1 MDRLDLSRIK
11 NLSLSM
17 PSMKNLKLM
26 SWITREGTEEE
37 AMSSPRD
44 LQDFLAE
51 AQLEHYLSGL
61 RNELK
66 ITCVDHLKYVKEE
79 DLEAIGMAKPEMRR
93 LKKFYKRECPQGTF
107 GKLKKAIMRGSD
119 GPGRS
124 LSPSP
129 PEHRISRPTSVIR
142 PPGKQ
147 IIPQESI
154 AVNKT
159 LGEGE
164 FGVVQQGVWTTED
177 GDKVQVAIKCL
188 SKDRLQNGTQE
199 FLKEASVQQSIDNEN
214 IVRLYGVVINK
225 DNALMLVTELAPM
238 RSLLECLKETSLRL
252 DFPIP
257 RLCDFAQQICDGM
270 SYLESKR
277 LIHRDLAARN
287 ILVFSKNKV
296 KISDFGLS
304 RALGVGKDYY
314 QSNFSINLKL
324 PIAWCAPECIN
335 YLKFTSYSDVWA
347 YAVTLWELFTYGFQP
362 WAGMSG
368 QQDPAKAILEAID
381 MPNNQRLEKPDLC
394 PVEYYDLMMKCW
406 EHEPEERPTFSQ
418 IFLKLPQIR
427 PVQVKAVKD
436 YPQVTLEK
444 DHLYYKSFD
453 VIITID
459 KKPSNAPSIGLWKGA
474 LNNGKSGF
482 FDPTNTVPFIEPK
495 TSPISL
501 PKTNLTRK
509 ESSRKS
515 SRKLRVDM
523 ISGPQNDLRHT
534 GHIGYDG
541 AVFGDVGFIGE
552 AYDKLPARGKAGD
565 ESVRSSMTSIDHRDS
580 PDREG
585 YRGTNG
591 YGHSWMSSESLDS
604 HHGEDRQYQDIDD
617 DGILSDFKIPDL
629 TSSLDLGPSF
639 MDEVLRALDEKE
651 KKLEGCSTEPS
662 PSNGGSKLD
671 DLTLTDFDRSRSVSP
686 GGDGRPPP
694 LPTSPP
700 RVEPRRS
707 DSRSEPKK
715 QAKVKPM
722 SASDE
727 KMMESAIALANE
739 FASQNQMRDS
749 QSPPTSPTT
758 KTEKKRTESESS
770 SDSPN
775 LMSKLKKISI
785 KRSPKQERKRTFSDD
800 MNNKSDLDGEL
811 PPEAQEAYNMLVV
824 RGSCKDNDESSDNSR
839 QSSER
844 ASPASDAVFS
854 NSSEIHLSQP
864 KPSPIASS
872 VNFRPPLPATEPR
885 PPPPKPTPR
894 PRIDPKKSE
903 IPVPRPRPEV
913 VQRVEPTQIN
923 RVEPTPRIGL
933 SMSVDVPDTKTETKA
948 ESSLSLSVQRQQSLP
963 ESKSREREE
972 LKKTIEIVRVDSPR
986 REEKVEVS
994 ASSSE
999 DLPSKSDSEREP
1011 PKSFFDED
1019 FSEPSPREIM
1029 SKLREKR
1036 VTRSL
1041 DHQRGVSGDGEP
1053 APTRSLREPQGI
1065 PGKGPSAP
1073 STPAEEEEVDTNP
1086 LRMLR
1091 GGAIPIRTGRG
1102 APGRRIAKR

>member
-1 MDRLDLSRIK
+1 
-11 NLSLSM
+11 
-17 PSMKNLKLM
+17 
-26 SWITREGTEEE
+26 
-37 AMSSPRD
+37 
-44 LQDFLAE
+44 
-51 AQLEHYLSGL
+51 
-61 RNELK
+61 
-66 ITCVDHLKYVKEE
+66 
-79 DLEAIGMAKPEMRR
+79 
-93 LKKFYKRECPQGTF
+93 
-107 GKLKKAIMRGSD
+107 
-119 GPGRS
+119 
-124 LSPSP
+124 
-129 PEHRISRPTSVIR
+129 
-142 PPGKQ
+142 
-147 IIPQESI
+147 
-154 AVNKT
+154 
-159 LGEGE
+159 
-164 FGVVQQGVWTTED
+164 
-177 GDKVQVAIKCL
+177 
-188 SKDRLQNGTQE
+188 
-199 FLKEASVQQSIDNEN
+199 
-214 IVRLYGVVINK
+214 
-225 DNALMLVTELAPM
+225 
-238 RSLLECLKETSLRL
+238 
-252 DFPIP
+252 
-257 RLCDFAQQICDGM
+257 
-270 SYLESKR
+270 
-277 LIHRDLAARN
+277 
-287 ILVFSKNKV
+287 
-296 KISDFGLS
+296 
-304 RALGVGKDYY
+304 
-314 QSNFSINLKL
+314 
-324 PIAWCAPECIN
+324 
-335 YLKFTSYSDVWA
+335 
-347 YAVTLWELFTYGFQP
+347 
-362 WAGMSG
+362 
-368 QQDPAKAILEAID
+368 
-381 MPNNQRLEKPDLC
+381 
-394 PVEYYDLMMKCW
+394 
-406 EHEPEERPTFSQ
+406 
-418 IFLKLPQIR
+418 
-427 PVQVKAVKD
+427 
-436 YPQVTLEK
+436 
-444 DHLYYKSFD
+444 
-453 VIITID
+453 
-459 KKPSNAPSIGLWKGA
+459 
-474 LNNGKSGF
+474 
-482 FDPTNTVPFIEPK
+482 
-495 TSPISL
+495 
-501 PKTNLTRK
+501 
-509 ESSRKS
+509 
-515 SRKLRVDM
+515 
-523 ISGPQNDLRHT
+523 
-534 GHIGYDG
+534 
-541 AVFGDVGFIGE
+541 
-552 AYDKLPARGKAGD
+552 
-565 ESVRSSMTSIDHRDS
+565 
-580 PDREG
+580 
-585 YRGTNG
+585 
-591 YGHSWMSSESLDS
+591 
-604 HHGEDRQYQDIDD
+604 
-617 DGILSDFKIPDL
+617 
-629 TSSLDLGPSF
+629 
-639 MDEVLRALDEKE
+639 
-651 KKLEGCSTEPS
+651 
-662 PSNGGSKLD
+662 
-671 DLTLTDFDRSRSVSP
+671 
-686 GGDGRPPP
+686 
-694 LPTSPP
+694 
-700 RVEPRRS
+700 
-707 DSRSEPKK
+707 
-715 QAKVKPM
+715 M

-999 DLPSKSDSEREP
+999 DLPSKSDSDREP

-1102 APGRRIAKR
+1102 APGTNTKHSLRYPKLQFSNPQFQRMISDPGDRWRQRHFNPDPADVAPAVPPRTYSCSDSNNNNTVPLPPRDPLRPSSLHSRPRERKYPLLLSPQSPGRTSFSYSVSYRQPSSSSHVHEPPPDLPPAPPTPLHQEFDADDDNVFSSSSPPRSPLLKPVQRPVRKYYVGNVQCSLDQLGFYNKLDPFWVQTVVLPERSYSDNESSEDVSPLLLVNYKNSENVSYEDLLDFALDR